1 MQPPLLT
8 LSSTMSLSKCNT
20 KQSRRE
26 QNKAKQ
32 SNTKMEGMY
41 LSRVVSSL
49 VELLWGGAGHFA
61 DHLVCGLG
69 VCSDFFLEGMESRVR
84 E

>member
-1 MQPPLLT
+1 
-8 LSSTMSLSKCNT
+8 
-20 KQSRRE
+20 
-26 QNKAKQ
+26 
-32 SNTKMEGMY
+32 MEGMY